1 MADDLLRLLRLS
13 TSKLVNE
20 AVNASSGIVSTDSR
34 DFKRLKSNVRANE
47 DVIPDYVDYLFLS
60 LKCYTHFLLA
70 ILYLLSELL
79 LLVCETDPLRFPLPG
94 PIAEAKQLKI
104 DAIKMVKNWLEKFG
118 PGYEKLNFVGD
129 YLKESKAVDFDSAT
143 AELLAERTRKA
154 LEEQRAAEKLQKI
167 AANVRRKLAE
177 SKGDIDRCLASAETA
192 LSIVVPVFGAT
203 VEVNDTEAK
212 SSGAESVE
220 MQSSVHGYAPSDTI
234 SIVLTSLAPEVTVNE
249 DNEVL
254 LESIRDA
261 KVMLDVYRNNIVS
274 WQRKING
281 ATGVEDLMRDL
292 TDLKRRIEQ
301 QCGKIDE
308 LKLKPKR
315 KSRKGAESS
324 ESEESDLEDVPE
336 KQLEDFVP
344 PDEVPRYIMERVQQ
358 LEKEE
363 QPCCSKSL
371 EPSESS
377 SNAKNAKHNS
387 TDGSEPK
394 PKIPVVPF
402 GPDLLHWGEQ
412 RTVAPT
418 PRNNADCH
426 RFWRPPDD
434 DDKCVANF
442 YDASV

>member
-60 LKCYTHFLLA
+60 LKRSDSERRRAILSLFDYFFQRSHVFRLKTVENLQCYTHFLLA

-94 PIAEAKQLKI
+94 PIAEAKQL
-104 DAIKMVKNWLEKFG
+104 
-118 PGYEKLNFVGD
+118 
-129 YLKESKAVDFDSAT
+129 
-143 AELLAERTRKA
+143 
-154 LEEQRAAEKLQKI
+154 KI